1 MEIALQQAKELQIVI
16 VLKGHHTLIAS
27 PGGIAF
33 FNNTGN
39 AGLAKGGSGD
49 VLTGI
54 IASLLGQNYPSVH
67 AAIYG
72 VYLHGLAADFAA
84 SSLSQQ
90 SMTASDVITCLAPAF
105 RLVNDL

>member
-1 MEIALQQAKELQIVI
+1 MQKAKELNIII

-27 PGGIAF
+27 PDGMAF

-54 IASLLGQNYPSVH
+54 IASLLGQSYSPIH
-67 AAIYG
+67 AAIFG

-84 SSLSQQ
+84 NALSQE
-90 SMTASDVITCLAPAF
+90 SMTATDVIKNLSVCF
-105 RLVNDL
+105 RQVNNL